1 MDRRTFIGILPI
13 CTISPTFEA
22 YAQPTGRVWR
32 VGYLGN
38 TPLVDADVE
47 RNWGAF
53 RQELQQRG
61 YVEGKNLTFEL
72 RFAEGKPQ
80 RYPALASELTR
91 RDVDV
96 IVALTN
102 PAALAAKEATTT
114 IPIVMVSVED
124 PIGTGL
130 VTSLAHPIGN
140 ITGVTD

>member
-1 MDRRTFIGILPI
+1 MDRRTFIGILPL

-22 YAQPTGRVWR
+22 YAQPTRRVWR

-72 RFAEGKPQ
+72 RFAEESPSAT
-80 RYPALASELTR
+80 RRWLAS
-91 RDVDV
+91 
-96 IVALTN
+96 
-102 PAALAAKEATTT
+102 
-114 IPIVMVSVED
+114 
-124 PIGTGL
+124 
-130 VTSLAHPIGN
+130 
-140 ITGVTD
+140 